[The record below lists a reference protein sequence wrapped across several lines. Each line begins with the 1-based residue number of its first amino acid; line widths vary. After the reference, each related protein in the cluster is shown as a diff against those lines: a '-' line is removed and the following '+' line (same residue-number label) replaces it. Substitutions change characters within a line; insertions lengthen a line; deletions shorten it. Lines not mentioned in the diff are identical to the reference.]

1 MDTSTSNNP
10 DWPIGLPIV
19 GPYGNI
25 GHAEAQQTY
34 DGVAEVVPRRVH
46 LAQALQEAH
55 TVQVR
60 NTRALEQN
68 YHALR
73 GSNQASERRWDL
85 YCTEL
90 DHGIDAPHWQNVR
103 GHPRQSERY
112 QQLNLVDELDQD
124 GAEAAIGK
132 YQLRRPQAPAWERLE
147 SEPLQERQAAWPLPS
162 PRADAQGPQLPGQDF
177 PGERHPL
184 RQNPPTQESAR
195 SYTLAVKRRNTR
207 IAELP
212 SREQLVELSELVRQ
226 RVLSSQVAAQSTT
239 TAKPIINIIPPTP
252 PETQERIVG
261 LQQQPRSMRV
271 VELISSVSQSPEI
284 YPLSRPWSV
293 NLHGN
298 ADSNLST
305 CPTFSTEGH
314 EVPITHEKRVYQPG
328 VEGSLGSPERVEYAA
343 SQAWLAVKTPKE
355 ERVRLRGDAEM

>member
-10 DWPIGLPIV
+10 DWPFRLPIV

-25 GHAEAQQTY
+25 GRAEAQQTY
-34 DGVAEVVPRRVH
+34 DGIAEVVPRRVH
-46 LAQALQEAH
+46 LAQAVQETH

-73 GSNQASERRWDL
+73 VSNRALERRWDL

-90 DHGIDAPHWQNVR
+90 EHGIDASHWQNVR
-103 GHPRQSERY
+103 GHSRQPERY
-112 QQLNLVDELDQD
+112 QQLNVVDELDQD

-132 YQLRRPQAPAWERLE
+132 YQLRRPQAPAWERLGID
-147 SEPLQERQAAWPLPS
+147 PLQERQAAWPLPS

-177 PGERHPL
+177 PVERHPL
-184 RQNPPTQESAR
+184 RQNPPTQESMR
-195 SYTLAVKRRNTR
+195 SYALAVKRPNTR

-226 RVLSSQVAAQSTT
+226 RILSTQVATQSTT

-252 PETQERIVG
+252 PETQQRIVG
-261 LQQQPRSMRV
+261 LQQQPRSMRAV
-271 VELISSVSQSPEI
+271 VDLTSPVSQSPEI

-298 ADSNLST
+298 ADSDFSR
-305 CPTFSTEGH
+305 CPTFSTERHGI
-314 EVPITHEKRVYQPG
+314 PITHETRVYQPG
-328 VEGSLGSPERVEYAA
+328 VEGHWVPQKEPSMR
-343 SQAWLAVKTPKE
+343 QAKPGW
-355 ERVRLRGDAEM
+355 RSRLQKMRG